1 MGVLMSVYC
10 SSRPYLSRPLI
21 IKEEQGN
28 EKTSRSESPRLK
40 NSQMKG
46 ANSPIDHVNK
56 EVYLPIFFTPIAK
69 IHYLQSPQRSPISL
83 SGFLL
88 PPLTQSGI
96 IYVPS
101 KQVLEVMR
109 YEAESKFG
117 QHR

>member
-10 SSRPYLSRPLI
+10 PSRPYLSRPLI

-46 ANSPIDHVNK
+46 ANSPIDH
-56 EVYLPIFFTPIAK
+56 
-69 IHYLQSPQRSPISL
+69 RSPISL

-96 IYVPS
+96 IYVTS